1 MLTYADRY
9 AAKHTPHADGI
20 LRTADAAA
28 HAAAHAANTA
38 AKQQA
43 RPWREPPV
51 GFVDRQKGK
60 TNGVPKFVDPDVTM
74 KRWKK
79 QWELKILNDP
89 DLRVRGEDGEVSRI
103 LYARYTIVACSYY
116 HIGRAYSTL
125 DIQ

>member
-28 HAAAHAANTA
+28 HAANTA

-43 RPWREPPV
+43 RPWRELPV
-51 GFVDRQKGK
+51 GFVDRPKGK

-79 QWELKILNDP
+79 QWELSRTNAQQSSYK
-89 DLRVRGEDGEVSRI
+89 LRS
-103 LYARYTIVACSYY
+103 
-116 HIGRAYSTL
+116 
-125 DIQ
+125 